1 MTEQELRIFID
12 VVIDYFVLLSDES
25 ARMGVPYIQEGKS
38 QLLDF
43 TGVIGISGARKGGIF
58 VTASSSMLK
67 ELASLILE
75 SDDVAPDEILD
86 MVGELTNTIA
96 GNVRREF
103 GSSFM
108 ISVPIIVE
116 GRPQDLRLQIKPPVF
131 VVPINWRTHQA
142 FLSVGLE

>member
-12 VVIDYFVLLSDES
+12 VVIDYFVLLTDES

-131 VVPINWRTHQA
+131 VVPINWRSYQA

>member
-131 VVPINWRTHQA
+131 VVPINWRSYQA